1 MIPEKYANY
10 MFNEN
15 DFFNEDYVMED
26 PEKHKLVQELA
37 CIITDD
43 IGMRKPSDIG
53 PQDPDFW
60 ILDRLLT
67 KEQIKF
73 MLTFQKKRVVK
84 LVPEEMAERNEGMTP
99 EEAEKMAIEI
109 CEIGLME
116 FDRERA
122 DGRRQYFIPKW
133 VVGSGEYMMMT
144 SRLLEKHPEV
154 ATFFN
159 YASSVPVGKVARLV
173 PPGGGG
179 LGMHVIP
186 VEKAIEHENKSV
198 SVEHLSHWLK
208 KYDKYCVDVCS
219 CRRQQAMR
227 GEGVGD
233 IEGYMCLAVGD
244 MAEYVVETKKDA
256 YYITYE
262 EVMEILERAEEK
274 GFVHQITNLD
284 GKDKI
289 VGICNCSPGTC
300 NAIRTSQL
308 FNTPNMSASA
318 YRAHVDKENCVAC
331 GKCVEVCPVGAAKL
345 GQKLCTK
352 AGEEITYP
360 MTELPDA
367 QKWGPDKWNKNFRED
382 AKINCY
388 DTGTAPCKTACPAH
402 LAIQG
407 YINMAAEGRYMEA
420 LKLIKQ
426 DNPLPAVCG
435 AICNRRCEERCTR
448 GTIDEPVAIDEIK
461 KFIAAQEL
469 EAENRY
475 IPNCYN
481 DVGEQWDDY
490 KIAVIGS
497 GPAGL
502 SAAYYLRTKGYP
514 VTIFEKEEKPGGM
527 LTYGIPTF
535 RLEKK
540 VIEAEIDVIK
550 TMGAE
555 IRCGVEVG
563 KDITLQ
569 QLRDQGYKAFYIAIG
584 MQAGRMAGI
593 PGEEAAM
600 SGIEFLRKANAQQ
613 DKILSGKTVVIGGG
627 NVAMDVAR
635 TALRA
640 GATEVEMYC
649 LEGPDE
655 MPAAKDEIAEAR
667 EEGITIKNCWGPKEV
682 LMNKG
687 KVTGIVLKQ
696 CTQVFDKEG
705 RFNPLYDETE
715 LKTVD
720 CDHVILSIGQAAVW
734 GDLLKDTA
742 VEVRPNGTA
751 VADPITLQTGEPDV
765 FVGGDIY
772 HGAKFAIDAIAD
784 GREGMVSI
792 NRFVHY
798 GQSLTIGRDLREF
811 IELDRDDIT
820 VETYDT
826 AKRQVPG
833 LKPGDAAR
841 TYEDL
846 RLPFTEEQI
855 RAEANRCLKCG
866 ATTVDTNR
874 CIGCGLCTTRCEFDA
889 IKITRDIKDGS
900 KMYSAENGKLKAIL
914 PYAAKRGIK
923 ILLNNKKNK

>member
-1 MIPEKYANY
+1 MIPEKYKNY
-10 MFNEN
+10 MYNEN
-15 DFFNEDYVMED
+15 DFFNEGFVVTD
-26 PEKHKLVQELA
+26 PEKDELVKKLA
-37 CIITDD
+37 CMITDD
-43 IGMRKPSDIG
+43 ISIRFPSQITTDL
-53 PQDPDFW
+53 PDYW

-67 KEQIKF
+67 KEQVKF
-73 MLTFQKKRVVK
+73 MLTFKKKRTVK
-84 LVPEEMAERNEGMTP
+84 LTAAQMAERNQMTP
-99 EEAEKMAIEI
+99 EEAEAMAFKI

-116 FDRERA
+116 FDRENEARE
-122 DGRRQYFIPKW
+122 RQYFIPKW

-144 SRLLEKHPEV
+144 SRILKEHPEI

-159 YASSVPVGKVARLV
+159 HASSYPVGKVARFV

-186 VEKAIEHENKSV
+186 VEKAIEHESRSV

-208 KYDKYCVDVCS
+208 KYDKFCVDVCS

-244 MAEYVVETKKDA
+244 MAEYLVETHKDA
-256 YYITYE
+256 RYCTYE

-274 GFVHQITNLD
+274 GYVHQITNLD
-284 GKDKI
+284 GEDKI

-318 YRAHVDKENCVAC
+318 YRAHVDREKCVAC

-345 GQKLCTK
+345 GQKLCLK
-352 AGEEITYP
+352 DGSVVKYKL
-360 MTELPDA
+360 TELPDA
-367 QKWGPDKWNKNFRED
+367 QKWGPDKWNKNYRED
-382 AKINCY
+382 AKLNVY
-388 DTGTAPCKTACPAH
+388 EKGTAPCKTACPAH
-402 LAIQG
+402 LAVQG
-407 YINMAAEGRYMEA
+407 YIHMAAEGRYLDA

-448 GTIDEPVAIDEIK
+448 GTIDQPVAIDEIK

-469 EAENRY
+469 NAETRY
-475 IPNCYN
+475 IPTCYN

-514 VTIFEKEEKPGGM
+514 VTVFEKEEKPGGM
-527 LTYGIPTF
+527 LTYGVPNF

-555 IRCGVEVG
+555 FRCGVEVG
-563 KDITLQ
+563 KDVTIQ
-569 QLRDQGYKAFYIAIG
+569 ELREQGYKAFFLAIG
-584 MQAGRMAGI
+584 MQDGRKAGI
-593 PGEEAAM
+593 PNEELAM
-600 SGIEFLRKANAQQ
+600 TGVEFLRKANLTGE
-613 DKILSGKTVVIGGG
+613 KFLSGKTVVIGGG
-627 NVAMDVAR
+627 NVAIDTAR

-640 GATEVEMYC
+640 GASSVEMYC

-655 MPAAKDEIAEAR
+655 MPAAKDEIKETL
-667 EEGITIKNCWGPKEV
+667 EEGILIKNCWGPKEIIAED
-682 LMNKG
+682 G
-687 KVTGIVLKQ
+687 KIKGIVLKH
-696 CTQVFDKEG
+696 CIQVFDKDG
-705 RFNPLYDETE
+705 RFNPVYDETE
-715 LKTVD
+715 TKTVE
-720 CDHVILSIGQAAVW
+720 CEHVLLSIGQAAVW
-734 GDLLKDTA
+734 GDLLKGTK
-742 VEVRPNGTA
+742 VELRRNGTV
-751 VADPITLQTGEPDV
+751 VADPVTLQTAEPDI
-765 FVGGDIY
+765 FAGGDIQ

-798 GQSLTIGRDLREF
+798 GQSLTIGRDLRKF
-811 IELDRDDIT
+811 IELDREDIR
-820 VETYDT
+820 VESYDN
-826 AKRQVPG
+826 AQRQVPG
-833 LKPGDAAR
+833 MKPGEAAR

-846 RLPFTEEQI
+846 RLALTEEQVKT
-855 RAEANRCLKCG
+855 EAARCLHCG
-866 ATTVDTNR
+866 VSFVDVNR
-874 CIGCGLCTTRCEFDA
+874 CIGCGLCTTRCNFDA
-889 IKITRDIKDGS
+889 IHLSRDIPEAS
-900 KMYSAENGKLKAIL
+900 RMYTAENGKIKAIL
-914 PYAAKRGIK
+914 PNIVKRGVK
-923 ILLNNKKNK
+923 IVLNRNKQND